1 MLTRLRVRNFKT
13 LEDVDIPLGQNV
25 VLIGPNNSGKTS
37 ALQALALW
45 RSGLVEWTSRRPE
58 GSSQAKQRVGV
69 TLNRKALTHT
79 PVVSTR
85 ALWRSQHV
93 LVTHRESGSQTTQ
106 PVFLDVIVNGETA
119 GEQWSCGFEF
129 QHANS
134 ESIYCR
140 PLRLNGKV
148 ERMPVPSGAHSA
160 QIAFLPPMS
169 GLSSEEPE
177 LQRGRISVLIG
188 EGQTAQVIRNLCFQ
202 VAQNEQGHWSA
213 IIGKMKGVFGVQ
225 LHEPIRQPA
234 RGAIDL
240 AYSQNGTE
248 YDLSSAGRGM
258 QQTLLLL
265 AHIYAN
271 PGSTLLLDEPDA
283 HLEIL
288 RQRQIYALITETAR
302 RMGSQIIAASHSE
315 VLLNEAADRDVV
327 VAFVGKPH
335 RIDDRGSQVLKSL
348 KEIGFDQYYQAEQTG
363 FVIYLEGS
371 TDLAILRAFA
381 RKLDHPAQIVLDA
394 PFVHYVLNQPPQALH
409 HFYGLREAKPDLKGF
424 AVFDRLERGVPSGF
438 GLPFVEWRRREIEN
452 YLCSREILLRYAEG
466 MEPDDLIGRA
476 LRAERREKMTAAITK
491 IEGALLTLG
500 KDPWSPDAKVSD
512 EFFKPLFETYFA
524 SLGGDNRL
532 NKSNYHELADFIEPA
547 EIDGD
552 VIECLDKLVAAA
564 P

>member
-45 RSGLVEWTSRRPE
+45 RTGVISWEREREHGRVRKILSQLV
-58 GSSQAKQRVGV
+58 VI
-69 TLNRKALTHT
+69 NRKDLAHVPVRDAGDLWSNRLTG
-79 PVVSTR
+79 
-85 ALWRSQHV
+85 
-93 LVTHRESGSQTTQ
+93 GSEIGDAA
-106 PVFLDVIVNGETA
+106 VYLEIDVEGETA
-119 GEQWSCGFEF
+119 GEPWSSGFEF
-129 QHANS
+129 RLANP
-134 ESIYCR
+134 ESINCR
-140 PLRLNGKV
+140 PKGVSEGTVRA
-148 ERMPVPSGAHSA
+148 VPSGVLDAR
-160 QIAFLPPMS
+160 IAFLAPMS
-169 GLSSEEPE
+169 GLASEEAE
-177 LQRGRISVLIG
+177 LQPGRISVLIG
-188 EGQTAQVIRNLCFQ
+188 EGQTAQVLRNLCLN
-202 VAQNEQGHWSA
+202 VADSYPKSWSRLA
-213 IIGKMKGVFGVQ
+213 DEIRRMFGIE
-225 LHEPIRQPA
+225 LHEPKRDA
-234 RGAIDL
+234 GRGIVEL
-240 AYSQNGTE
+240 NYTE
-248 YDLSSAGRGM
+248 RGVQYDLSSAGRGM

-438 GLPFVEWRRREIEN
+438 ALPFVEWRRREIEN
-452 YLCSREILLRYAEG
+452 YLCSREILLRYAG
-466 MEPDDLIGRA
+466 GTEPEDLVGKA

>member
-13 LEDVDIPLGQNV
+13 LEDIDIPLGQNV

-45 RSGLVEWTSRRPE
+45 RSGFEEWTARRPD
-58 GSSQAKQRVGV
+58 GASQAKQRVGV
-69 TLNRKALTHT
+69 TLNRRALTHT
-79 PVVSTR
+79 PVPQAK
-85 ALWRSQHV
+85 ALWRDLRVTIAHRENSAHTTQHV
-93 LVTHRESGSQTTQ
+93 Y
-106 PVFLDVIVNGETA
+106 LDIVVDGETGGA
-119 GEQWSCGFEF
+119 PWSCGFEF

-140 PLRLNGKV
+140 PLRLNGAD
-148 ERMPVPSGAHSA
+148 ERMSVPREANHA
-160 QIAFLPPMS
+160 LVALLPPMS

-177 LQRGRISVLIG
+177 LQRGRVSVLIG
-188 EGQTAQVIRNLCFQ
+188 EGQTAQVLRNLCFQ
-202 VAQNEQGHWSA
+202 VFVRSADDWRSIAAQL
-213 IIGKMKGVFGVQ
+213 KLMFGVD
-225 LHEPIRQPA
+225 LGVPA
-234 RGAIDL
+234 RHAARGSIEL
-240 AYSQNGTE
+240 TYTE
-248 YDLSSAGRGM
+248 RGVVFDLSSAGRGM

-288 RQRQIYALITETAR
+288 RQRQIYALITDTAR

-381 RKLDHPAQIVLDA
+381 RKLAHPAQSLLDA

-438 GLPFVEWRRREIEN
+438 ALPCVEWRRREIEN

-476 LRAERREKMTAAITK
+476 LRAERREKMVSAIAK
-491 IEGALLTLG
+491 IEGALKTLG

-532 NKSNYHELADFIEPA
+532 NKSNYHELAEFIEPG